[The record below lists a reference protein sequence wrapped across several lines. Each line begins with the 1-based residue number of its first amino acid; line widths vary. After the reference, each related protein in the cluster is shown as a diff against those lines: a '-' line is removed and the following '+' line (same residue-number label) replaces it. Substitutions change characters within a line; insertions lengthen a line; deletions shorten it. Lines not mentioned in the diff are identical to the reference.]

1 MGVNVQGAAIP
12 LPLITHNDRLT
23 AGFIS
28 RPAIKSP
35 MPLKIRNKLFLMMSF
50 WLLAASCCAAQ
61 SSDNPSAQPGNER
74 RELIRVNIH
83 QLVVDPASR
92 QPVVTLADPE
102 ETRALFIWIGLPEAR
117 AIYSE
122 LEGVK
127 HQRPLTHDLLEKIIL
142 KTEGGVYRV
151 IVTHAR
157 ENIYYAT
164 VVLQRGDNLI
174 EIDARPSDALV
185 MALKFDAPVFV
196 SRDLFEKMSL
206 PLESRDEVEESYG
219 LSLQELT
226 PDLVQ
231 YLRLES
237 KTGVMVS
244 AIRKGSQAEVDGLMT
259 GDIIV
264 EIAGQIV
271 EDLRFFRETFE
282 KSKQSLKAKVFR
294 NNRFLTLTVHPE

>member
-1 MGVNVQGAAIP
+1 
-12 LPLITHNDRLT
+12 
-23 AGFIS
+23 
-28 RPAIKSP
+28 

-61 SSDNPSAQPGNER
+61 SADNPSAQPDRGTKT
-74 RELIRVNIH
+74 LIRVNIH
-83 QLVVDPASR
+83 QLVVDPARRIDYQLVVDPASR

-102 ETRALFIWIGLPEAR
+102 EKRALFIWIGLPEAR

-122 LEGVK
+122 LEGIR

-142 KTEGGVYRV
+142 ETEGGVYRV
-151 IVTHAR
+151 VVTHTL

-164 VVLQRGDNLI
+164 VVLQKGDNLI

-226 PDLVQ
+226 PDLAQ

-244 AIRKGSQAEVDGLMT
+244 AIRKGSQAEADGLMT

-271 EDLRFFRETFE
+271 EDLRFLRKTFE